1 MCALALSPAFP
12 APKQCVTAAQSYR
25 QNNLDVAVKKV
36 GHKKVSTLGTDVG
49 ELSLIFLKPL
59 IYGLYL
65 RVDALTGID
74 HG

>member
-1 MCALALSPAFP
+1 MSRYSILNFHITFALRELPLKAVIA
-12 APKQCVTAAQSYR
+12 
-25 QNNLDVAVKKV
+25 VAKITMKA
-36 GHKKVSTLGTDVG
+36 DVG
-49 ELSLIFLKPL
+49 ELSLIFRKPL

>member
-1 MCALALSPAFP
+1 MLTVQLSRCHDGKA
-12 APKQCVTAAQSYR
+12 
-25 QNNLDVAVKKV
+25 
-36 GHKKVSTLGTDVG
+36 DVG

-65 RVDALTGID
+65 RVDAITGID

>member
-1 MCALALSPAFP
+1 MLWAFFALYLIVRRS
-12 APKQCVTAAQSYR
+12 R
-25 QNNLDVAVKKV
+25 I
-36 GHKKVSTLGTDVG
+36 TDVG

>member
-1 MCALALSPAFP
+1 MREFTRDKGSKVLVREEGILATLIGNKDLMRVPA
-12 APKQCVTAAQSYR
+12 
-25 QNNLDVAVKKV
+25 
-36 GHKKVSTLGTDVG
+36 DVG
-49 ELSLIFLKPL
+49 ELSLIFLKQL